1 MNSTQTA
8 NLLAGAAS
16 VASIAM
22 WLAPIQAI
30 WLAKDSIYHTQSSS
44 KVSTAFGFVAGAVQ
58 CTLWVMYASTRL
70 EDMTIP
76 LLVNLFGGLLNL
88 SFVMCYWIYSVGD
101 QRTKVFWHVT
111 GLCPALVLGVGVW
124 YFDSENVLVGYIAVV
139 LNVLMYFGPLAAAGE
154 VVKKRNNQG
163 MILPQLALTVLC
175 GLLWF
180 VYGWYIAD
188 IPVMIPNAIG
198 TVFGVLQLALYFWA
212 KRAHERDLHCELHQ
226 VSIESGGGGG
236 EGGDRGIGE

>member
-16 VASIAM
+16 VASVVM
-22 WLAPIQAI
+22 WLSPIQAI
-30 WLAKDSIYHTQSSS
+30 WLAKDSIYRTRSSA

-58 CTLWVMYASTRL
+58 CALWVLYASTRL
-70 EDMTIP
+70 EDMTVP

-88 SFVMCYWIYSVGD
+88 SFVLCYWTYSTGE
-101 QRTKVFWHVT
+101 QHSKVLWHVA

-124 YFDSENVLVGYIAVV
+124 YFDSDNVLVGYIAVV

-154 VVKKRNNQG
+154 VVRKRSNQG
-163 MILPQLALTVLC
+163 MILPQLALTVLS

-188 IPVMIPNAIG
+188 ILVMIPNVLGA
-198 TVFGVLQLALYFWA
+198 VFGVLQLALYCWA
-212 KRAHERDLHCELHQ
+212 KRAHDRDLHAGLHQ
-226 VSIESGGGGG
+226 VSLGEVEAGGG
-236 EGGDRGIGE
+236 ERGIGE